1 MYCNRKCA
9 ILVEFCSGL
18 LGVDCT
24 PLKIL
29 AWLNP
34 TKSMCKFGCL
44 LSNGSVTGWGKCDDP
59 RQQMAIP
66 ICQLCYVP
74 RQRYLWSL

>member
-44 LSNGSVTGWGKCDDP
+44 LSNGSVTG
-59 RQQMAIP
+59 
-66 ICQLCYVP
+66 
-74 RQRYLWSL
+74 